1 MDSGRSRMT
10 VLVRNVQIPSNSC
23 KKFTKDVVLNTY
35 NYLLLSYNFVSL
47 VAKYKFQLKELH
59 LEIFARNIHRW
70 RHYSPGYVWKIY
82 Q

>member
-47 VAKYKFQLKELH
+47 VAKYKSQLKELH
-59 LEIFARNIHRW
+59 LEIFARNIHR
-70 RHYSPGYVWKIY
+70 
-82 Q
+82 